1 VRRRGEDEVC
11 LVGYVEEVEGGG
23 VAGGV
28 VAGVGWMMGDGEG
41 EGNKGEGGET
51 HFGSCGGGL
60 LGLAWVGDDL
70 VSCGRTCRCNIY
82 VSRGGGDQNG
92 APGEAVWTS
101 SIMTRRFERQRMCP
115 LLFLEELTTE
125 ACG

>member
-1 VRRRGEDEVC
+1 
-11 LVGYVEEVEGGG
+11 
-23 VAGGV
+23 

-82 VSRGGGDQNG
+82 VSRGRRRSKWGTGRSRLDVIHYD
-92 APGEAVWTS
+92 PAVRTAAYVPAS
-101 SIMTRRFERQRMCP
+101 FPRR
-115 LLFLEELTTE
+115 
-125 ACG
+125 ADH